1 MEVTLKLEDIL
12 STDEMK
18 EIAREEFRRL
28 FHGTSS
34 KERIL
39 SNLAYSFGGGFVQDL
54 ITEDALETLKSKTKE
69 LLEDKYALNHFVY
82 DKPDAWDSKPNR
94 DLVVYN
100 EVQKSIKE
108 NISLVRNN
116 VVDKLQN
123 LDLDK
128 FQEEFDLST
137 IFELLIKSVKEK

>member
-1 MEVTLKLEDIL
+1 MELTLKLEDIL
-12 STDEMK
+12 SRDEMK
-18 EIAREEFRRL
+18 EIAKEEFRRL
-28 FHGTSS
+28 FNETSS

-39 SNLAYSFGGGFVQDL
+39 SNLAYSFGGGFIQDL
-54 ITEDALETLKSKTKE
+54 ISEDELEDLKGKTKE
-69 LLEDKYALNHFVY
+69 LLNDKYALNGFVY
-82 DKPDAWDSKPNR
+82 AKPDAWGNKPIG

-100 EVQKSIKE
+100 EVQKAIKE
-108 NISLVRNN
+108 NISLVRDN

-137 IFELLIKSVKEK
+137 IFELLIKSVKGK